1 MTDSENVR
9 SSLNAVASEGGFSL
23 DKTLSLVNQLTSTD
37 GSIGIEGDGTGG
49 PINLSMTV
57 ETDLSLSSILRFEF
71 EKTTSDQ
78 DDPPSVIPG
87 KHHLKVISTQNGILI
102 AKGGKLELIEVPKS
116 KAVLILKQDG
126 SYDWSEAPAE
136 DAVLG
141 IKDGNPEW
149 YIIDTCEGACTE

>member
-1 MTDSENVR
+1 
-9 SSLNAVASEGGFSL
+9 
-23 DKTLSLVNQLTSTD
+23 
-37 GSIGIEGDGTGG
+37 
-49 PINLSMTV
+49 MTV
-57 ETDLSLSSILRFEF
+57 ETDLSLNNILKFEF
-71 EKTTSDQ
+71 EKATPNQ

-102 AKGGKLELIEVPKS
+102 AKSGKLELIEAPKS